1 MKKMAQ
7 KIALIMNQNSYAGR
21 EFLSHLKGMNVDVIS
36 IGSYGSVE
44 KAEEERC
51 GGLWKPAAEED
62 LKDHFAFFNFKSLS
76 SKDLQEFLSKKQYQL
91 GVQGGTGILKN
102 NIIEKFSIGIIN
114 FHPGD
119 LPAYRG
125 CSAPEWQLYE
135 GKDIFCT
142 AHFIDSN
149 IDTGDIICKRK
160 LNLNL
165 NSYEKFR
172 ASVYPEI
179 AVFVRELIWDL
190 QKSDDLIRGAW
201 AQNEDEAKYRKNIDD
216 KHLEELKFLFQ
227 ARNNKKVLLR

>member
-1 MKKMAQ
+1 
-7 KIALIMNQNSYAGR
+7 MNRNSYAGR
-21 EFLSHLKGMNVDVIS
+21 EFLSHLKGMDIDVIS
-36 IGSYGSVE
+36 IGSYGSIE
-44 KAEEERC
+44 EAEEERC
-51 GGLWKPAAEED
+51 GGFWKPLKEED
-62 LKDHFAFFNFKSLS
+62 LRNHFAFFNFKSLA
-76 SKDLQEFLSKKQYQL
+76 SKNLQDFLSKKRYQL

-102 NIIEKFSIGIIN
+102 NIIEKFSTGIIN

-135 GKDIFCT
+135 GKDIVCT
-142 AHFIDSN
+142 AHFIDN
-149 IDTGDIICKRK
+149 DIDAGDIICKRK
-160 LNLNL
+160 LNVNL

-201 AQNEDEAKYRKNIDD
+201 TQNEGEAKYRKYMERE
-216 KHLEELKFLFQ
+216 HLEELKNFFQ
-227 ARNNKKVLLR
+227 ALNNSKVSLR